1 MSMKGVE
8 VLENM
13 DLRDN
18 FEPKDGVNLY
28 EWTGGFEQRSPS
40 DTKSK
45 RSKDNSSLKYQLF
58 KKGKPYTKTGKD
70 NKTLRMTRD
79 KYFEIMEN

>member
-1 MSMKGVE
+1 MSGFERRNTLKKGGSKMSMKGVE

-28 EWTGGFEQRSPS
+28 EWTGGFE
-40 DTKSK
+40 
-45 RSKDNSSLKYQLF
+45 
-58 KKGKPYTKTGKD
+58 
-70 NKTLRMTRD
+70 
-79 KYFEIMEN
+79 